1 MPFRCF
7 VPPGRIIQP
16 SMSVAV
22 PAPNHLFSPLTQ
34 RSLTLPNRI
43 AVSPMCQYSSVDG
56 HASDW
61 HLVHLGSRAIG
72 GAGVVFTE
80 AAAVSPEGRISPGD
94 LGLYL
99 DDHIP
104 MLARITEFIKAHG
117 SVPAIQ
123 LAHAGRKASM
133 VPPWEK
139 SRNLPPSEGGWEN
152 VVAPSAERF
161 SPTYP
166 LPHALD
172 RAGMDKVLADFTA
185 ATHRA
190 AQAGFLLVE
199 IHAAHG
205 YLAHE
210 FLSPLSNF
218 RTDQYGGSLA
228 NRARF
233 PLEIIRAVRAAFP
246 AHLPV
251 WVRVSA
257 TDWVTNPDG
266 SPTGLTIDDIIEFA
280 RLVKAEGI
288 DLLDCSSGG
297 NDPRQQIP
305 AGPGYQTGFA
315 ERIRRETGLATGAVG
330 FITSPAQ
337 ADQIIRT
344 GQADVVLLARELLR
358 DPYWPIHAADALQ
371 HPASWP
377 VQYERAALG
386 KVQRRQP
393 LPVVNE

>member
-1 MPFRCF
+1 
-7 VPPGRIIQP
+7 
-16 SMSVAV
+16 MSIT
-22 PAPNHLFSPLTQ
+22 PDNLFSPLQQ

-43 AVSPMCQYSSVDG
+43 VVSPMCQYSSVDG

-80 AAAVSPEGRISPGD
+80 AAAVSPEARITPGD
-94 LGLYL
+94 LGIYS

-104 MLARITEFIKAHG
+104 MLARITAFLKEHG

-133 VPPWEK
+133 TAPWVTP
-139 SRNLPPSEGGWEN
+139 SHTSLASEGGWTN
-152 VVAPSAERF
+152 VVAPSPLRF
-161 SPTYP
+161 HDEYP

-172 RAGMDKVLADFTA
+172 RAGMDKILADFTA
-185 ATHRA
+185 ATKRA
-190 AQAGFLLVE
+190 VAAGFLLAEV
-199 IHAAHG
+199 HAAHG

-210 FLSPLSNF
+210 FLSPLSNT
-218 RTDQYGGSLA
+218 RTDEYGGSLA

-233 PLEIIRAVRAAFP
+233 PLEIIRSVRSAFP
-246 AHLPV
+246 AELPV

-257 TDWVTNPDG
+257 TDWVSKSESMPDG
-266 SPTGLTIDDIIEFA
+266 GLSIEEIVEFA
-280 RLVKAEGI
+280 CLVKAEGI
-288 DLLDCSSGG
+288 DLLDVSSGG

-305 AGPGYQTGFA
+305 LGPGYQVAFA
-315 ERIRRETGLATGAVG
+315 DRIRRETGLSTGAVG
-330 FITSPAQ
+330 MITDPAQ

-344 GQADVVLLARELLR
+344 GQADVILLARELLR
-358 DPYWPIHAADALQ
+358 EPYWPLRAADELH

-377 VQYERAALG
+377 VQYERAARG

-393 LPVVNE
+393 LQS